1 MLPKKSLRVLV
12 IGSGGREHAILRAC
26 KASPLVAA
34 VAAAPGNG
42 GMDQEAVCYPIN
54 VSDPAAIVA
63 LAKKLD
69 ANFVIVGPE
78 APLAAGAVDELS
90 AAGILA
96 YGPTKAGARLEASKS
111 FTKEFLVR
119 HDIPTAA
126 GTRFTSSEKATE
138 FLASQ
143 KFPIVIKADGLAS
156 GKGVVIAQDFEEA
169 CTAVYDMLD
178 SHCFGESGNEILI
191 EEFMDGEE
199 ASIMLMVC
207 DDRYVMLPA
216 SQDHKRV
223 GDGDTGPNTG
233 GMGAYAP
240 ANVVTPAIERRVVSE
255 IVEPT
260 LKGLAAEGIRYR
272 GTLYIGIMVTATGP
286 KVVEFNVRFG
296 DPECQVLLP
305 LLKTD
310 PVSVMYDC
318 AAGTLD
324 PKNVEFHAGSNIVV
338 VLAAEGYPGSPRKG
352 DVISL
357 PMRVPA
363 ETSIIH
369 SGTVREDDGT
379 ITTNGGRVLGI
390 TAHGSTLAEAA
401 ARAYA
406 LVSQIHFTGMHFRRD
421 IGARQLRR
429 DAAARK
435 FSS

>member
-1 MLPKKSLRVLV
+1 MVPNKSLRVLI
-12 IGSGGREHAILRAC
+12 IGSGGREHALLRAC

-34 VAAAPGNG
+34 VSVAPGNG
-42 GMDQEAVCYPIN
+42 GMEQEAVCYPLN
-54 VSDPAAIVA
+54 VSDTAAIVA

-78 APLAAGAVDELS
+78 VPLSVGVVDELE
-90 AAGILA
+90 AAGIPA
-96 YGPTKAGARLEASKS
+96 YGPLKAGAKLEASKN

-119 HDIPTAA
+119 HNIPTAQ
-126 GTRFTSSEKATE
+126 GKRFTSSEEAVE
-138 FLASQ
+138 YLSAQ

-156 GKGVVIAQDFEEA
+156 GKGVIIAEDFDQA

-178 SHCFGESGNEILI
+178 SGCFGKSGSEILI
-191 EEFMDGEE
+191 EEFMEGEE

-207 DDRYVMLPA
+207 EDRYVMLPA

-223 GDGDTGPNTG
+223 GEGDTGLNTG

-240 ANVVTPAIERRVVSE
+240 APVVTPEIERRVISE

-260 LKGLAAEGIRYR
+260 LKGLVADGIRYR
-272 GTLYIGIMVTATGP
+272 GTLYVGIMITEEGP

-310 PVSVMYDC
+310 PVDVMYAC
-318 AAGTLD
+318 ATGTLD
-324 PKNVEFHAGSNIVV
+324 PKTVEFHNDSNIIV
-338 VLAAEGYPGSPRKG
+338 VLAAEGYPGTPRKG

-357 PMRVPA
+357 PSRIPA
-363 ETSIIH
+363 GTGIIH
-369 SGTVREDDGT
+369 SGTVREDNGT
-379 ITTNGGRVLGI
+379 ITTAGGRVLGV
-390 TAHGSTLAEAA
+390 TARGKNLSEAA
-401 ARAYA
+401 KSAYA
-406 LVSQIHFTGMHFRRD
+406 LIAQIRFEGMHYRRD

-429 DAAARK
+429 DQK
-435 FSS
+435 I

>member
-1 MLPKKSLRVLV
+1 MLPNKSLRVLI

-34 VAAAPGNG
+34 VAVAPGNG
-42 GMDQEAVCYPIN
+42 GMDQEAVCYPLN
-54 VSDPAAIVA
+54 VSDASAIVV

-69 ANFVIVGPE
+69 ANFVIIGPE
-78 APLAAGAVDELS
+78 VPLAAGAVDELD

-96 YGPTKAGARLEASKS
+96 YGPTKAGARLEASKN
-111 FTKEFLVR
+111 FTKQFLVR
-119 HDIPTAA
+119 HNIPTAA
-126 GTRFTSSEKATE
+126 GRRFTSSEAATE
-138 FLASQ
+138 YLASQ
-143 KFPIVIKADGLAS
+143 KFPIVIKADGLAA
-156 GKGVVIAQDFEEA
+156 GKGVIIAKDFEQA

-178 SHCFGESGNEILI
+178 SHCFGDSGNEILI
-191 EEFMDGEE
+191 EEFMEGEE
-199 ASIMLMVC
+199 ASIMLMVSE
-207 DDRYVMLPA
+207 DRYVMLPP
-216 SQDHKRV
+216 SQDHKRI

-240 ANVVTPAIERRVVSE
+240 AAVVTPAIARRVVSE

-260 LKGLAAEGIRYR
+260 LKGLAEEGIKYR
-272 GTLYIGIMVTATGP
+272 GTLYIGIMVTSAGP

-324 PKNVEFHAGSNIVV
+324 PAQVQFHAGSNIVI
-338 VLAAEGYPGSPRKG
+338 VLAADGYPGTPRKG

-363 ETSIIH
+363 DTGILH

-379 ITTNGGRVLGI
+379 ITTAGGRVLGI
-390 TAHGSTLAEAA
+390 TARGATLAEAA
-401 ARAYA
+401 NRAYA
-406 LVSQIHFTGMHFRRD
+406 LVSQIHFEGMQYRRD

-429 DAAARK
+429 DSVRRPFAH
-435 FSS
+435 